1 MNAPLQGINGPT
13 LLRSDLARIA
23 EMVDPGSRVLD
34 VGCGDGALLEVLK
47 RTRHVDG
54 RGIELSQAGV
64 NACVAR
70 GLSVV
75 QGDADRDLASY
86 PSSVFDYVILSQT
99 IQATHNPKAVLQQIA
114 RIGKRAIVSVPN
126 FGFWKV
132 RLKLLFGGRMPIT
145 GLLSH
150 AWHETP
156 NIHLCTVQDFV
167 ELTRALDMKIEQSIS
182 VHESGR
188 TIPFTAPDML
198 ENLLAIEAIFLLT
211 R

>member
-1 MNAPLQGINGPT
+1 MNAMPQDLVVPAV
-13 LLRSDLARIA
+13 LRSDLSRIA
-23 EMVDPGSRVLD
+23 DMVERGSRVLD

-47 RTRHVDG
+47 RTKGADA

-86 PSSVFDYVILSQT
+86 PSDVFDYVILSQT
-99 IQATHNPKAVLQQIA
+99 IQATHNPKAVLSEIA
-114 RIGKRAIVSVPN
+114 RIGRRAIVSLPN

-132 RLKLLFGGRMPIT
+132 RLKLLFSGRMPIT

-150 AWHETP
+150 PWHETP
-156 NIHLCTVQDFV
+156 NIHLCTVHDFV
-167 ELTRALDMKIEQSIS
+167 ELTRSLGMKIEQSIAI
-182 VHESGR
+182 HETGR
-188 TIPFTAPDML
+188 ALPFTAPDVL
-198 ENLLAIEAIFLLT
+198 ENLLAVEAIFLLS